1 MKILIIEDELNA
13 SQRLEKMIA
22 EISPESE
29 IVAVLD
35 SVEAAVEWFRSHPHP
50 DLILLDIHLAD
61 GSSFEIFSE
70 VEVKVPIIFTTAY
83 DEYAVKAFKVNSV
96 DYLLKPVKKEELSS
110 SLEKFRQ
117 IYDKNK
123 LILENLDYTK
133 LAAALEKNR
142 TEYPQRM
149 VIRYGQHIKAIE
161 ITEAAYFYVDSRVTF
176 MKTHGGKSYPMD
188 YNLDQLEAML
198 DPKKFFRIN
207 RKFII
212 NISAIDQMYTY
223 SKSRVKINLNPPVD
237 DDTIV
242 SSERAATFKRWLTG
256 GGE

>member
-22 EISPESE
+22 ELMPDAE

-35 SVEAAVEWFRSHPHP
+35 SVEAAVDWFNSHSHP
-50 DLILLDIHLAD
+50 DLIMLDIHLAD

-70 VEVKVPIIFTTAY
+70 TEVKSPIIFTTAY
-83 DEYAVKAFKVNSV
+83 DEYAIKAFKVNSV
-96 DYLLKPVKKEELSS
+96 DYLLKPIKKEELSK
-110 SLEKFRQ
+110 SLEKFGK
-117 IYDKNK
+117 IYDANK
-123 LILENLDYTK
+123 VLIDNLDYSK
-133 LAAALEKNR
+133 LAEALEKNR
-142 TEYPQRM
+142 AEYPERI

-161 ITEAAYFYVDSRVTF
+161 IAEAAYFYVDSRVTF
-176 MKTHGGKSYPMD
+176 MKTHTGKSYPVD
-188 YNLDQLEAML
+188 YNLDQLEGML

-256 GGE
+256 GRE